1 MNYVT
6 KRDGKLEIMVLKL
19 INITPRREG
28 AVNRKQLVSL
38 SLSAITRKAVIKK
51 KPRLYRLQMTL
62 ISSIDAIIGTTLDT
76 SRYCI
81 NMTMT

>member
-38 SLSAITRKAVIKK
+38 SLSSITRKAVIKK
-51 KPRLYRLQMTL
+51 SQDYTDYK
-62 ISSIDAIIGTTLDT
+62 
-76 SRYCI
+76 
-81 NMTMT
+81 

>member
-19 INITPRREG
+19 INITPRPGEG

-38 SLSAITRKAVIKK
+38 SLSSITRKAVIKK
-51 KPRLYRLQMTL
+51 SQDYTDYK
-62 ISSIDAIIGTTLDT
+62 
-76 SRYCI
+76 
-81 NMTMT
+81 